1 MQLYIDK
8 DININA
14 LFYRIREPQNY
25 KLGLYKKIK
34 LYCVQ
39 VTQNPYISK
48 NTTENKG
55 EAAKNSDIRQ
65 LNLEE

>member
-34 LYCVQ
+34 LYCV
-39 VTQNPYISK
+39 
-48 NTTENKG
+48 
-55 EAAKNSDIRQ
+55 
-65 LNLEE
+65 

>member
-8 DININA
+8 DINIKTI
-14 LFYRIREPQNY
+14 FQRIREPQNY
-25 KLGLYKKIK
+25 KLNLYKKIK

-39 VTQNPYISK
+39 VTQNSYISK

-55 EAAKNSDIRQ
+55 EAAKTVTLGR
-65 LNLEE
+65 